1 MNTKADTSRANG
13 ARSNGPAT
21 EEGKAKSSLNAI
33 KHGLTSNKV
42 VVLQNENPEDYARLA
57 ADFADTFQPA
67 NLAEGSLVQEMV
79 NSQWKR
85 LRAEAI
91 ETGLMDL
98 ALCAIEPELGK
109 TFDGEVDESIKI
121 ALAYRK
127 NFENN
132 ARALANI
139 ERQIVRLSRLFQRSH
154 DKLKELQ
161 EDRKREERE
170 RAEKDEQTAKTE
182 ARTQQPNIVEMPAK
196 PAQDTIFPNEPGK
209 EPDAA

>member
-1 MNTKADTSRANG
+1 MLNRSETSRANG

-67 NLAEGSLVQEMV
+67 NLAEGSLVQEMI
-79 NSQWKR
+79 NAQWKR
-85 LRAEAI
+85 VRAEAI

-98 ALCAIEPELGK
+98 ALCAVEPELGK
-109 TFDGEVDESIKI
+109 TFEGEVDESIKI

-139 ERQIVRLSRLFQRSH
+139 ERQIVRLSRMFQKSH

-170 RAEKDEQTAKTE
+170 RAGQAEQTAKTE
-182 ARTQQPNIVEMPAK
+182 ARTAQPHIVEMPAK

-209 EPDAA
+209 APDAA